1 MGTPE
6 FYRTEAERCRALA
19 ARGGDAAVRRRWHQL
34 ADEYD
39 QLARTL
45 ERTSQ
50 PGVQVQAAAMPQP
63 MQQQQSKAEPDRE
76 P

>member
-1 MGTPE
+1 MGTSE

-19 ARGGDAAVRRRWHQL
+19 ARGGDATVRRRWRQL

-45 ERTSQ
+45 EEGAAGQRR
-50 PGVQVQAAAMPQP
+50 PGPIQQA
-63 MQQQQSKAEPDRE
+63 MQQQQSTTGGDKG
-76 P
+76 